1 MGHSFTA
8 SQAQAS
14 HRCCTH
20 ASCTLAWLPE
30 WNKILWVDLFI
41 YFLFIFGVFL
51 VMFRSSF
58 KGWRW
63 SWARWRRTKRSFRGT
78 SSSSPNTRTCWRSRG
93 PSSTAA
99 PEWVRFRLFDLFSH
113 QFLASCSLLLRR
125 GAYPRLPGSILFS
138 CRWHVLFPSVTELEL
153 MLTLINNTVTVQL
166 LPAPPDSPG
175 LWDSQLWE

>member
-99 PEWVRFRLFDLFSH
+99 PEWVRFRLFDLFLH
-113 QFLASCSLLLRR
+113 QFLAPCSFGEVPILTSPAASCFLV
-125 GAYPRLPGSILFS
+125 ADMFY
-138 CRWHVLFPSVTELEL
+138 FPQWQSW
-153 MLTLINNTVTVQL
+153 N
-166 LPAPPDSPG
+166 
-175 LWDSQLWE
+175 

>member
-20 ASCTLAWLPE
+20 ASCTLAWSPE

-41 YFLFIFGVFL
+41 YFLLIFGVFL

-113 QFLASCSLLLRR
+113 QFLAPCSFGEAPTLASPAASCFLV
-125 GAYPRLPGSILFS
+125 ADMFY
-138 CRWHVLFPSVTELEL
+138 FPQWQSW
-153 MLTLINNTVTVQL
+153 N
-166 LPAPPDSPG
+166 
-175 LWDSQLWE
+175 

>member
-1 MGHSFTA
+1 MGHSFMA

-41 YFLFIFGVFL
+41 YFLLIFGVFL

-113 QFLASCSLLLRR
+113 QFLAPSAR
-125 GAYPRLPGSILFS
+125 RLPSPPRQHLVFLS
-138 CRWHVLFPSVTELEL
+138 
-153 MLTLINNTVTVQL
+153 LTCFISLSDRAGTNADFN
-166 LPAPPDSPG
+166 
-175 LWDSQLWE
+175 